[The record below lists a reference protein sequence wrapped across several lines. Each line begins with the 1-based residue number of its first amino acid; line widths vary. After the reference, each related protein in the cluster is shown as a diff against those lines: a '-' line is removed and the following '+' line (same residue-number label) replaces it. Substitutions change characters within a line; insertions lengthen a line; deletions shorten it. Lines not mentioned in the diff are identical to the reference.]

1 MHAYFTIGIDA
12 MLLLLALLKL
22 DMAETA
28 EHAALQSSSSP
39 NKFMLFV
46 AEKKISSTTSKQK
59 EELTC
64 GSRFCDRF

>member
-1 MHAYFTIGIDA
+1 MHAYFTIGIAA

-28 EHAALQSSSSP
+28 EQAALQSSSSS
-39 NKFMLFV
+39 NKLLPFV
-46 AEKKISSTTSKQK
+46 AENKMSSMTSKHK

-64 GSRFCDRF
+64 GSRFRDRF